1 MPWEYE
7 YVSGKNNDA
16 SIELEVVFREL
27 DEKGK
32 TLREVSRG
40 YAFRKDACPTRAEMD
55 RLLASDMLQIAESSS
70 RAASLMDSIGAKNE
84 VKIDSIYRTE
94 PIDATPIDVRMIALK
109 SSILSDVID
118 HISKDQGCSMEELI
132 EWVSVK
138 AKESHGTVSAMIS
151 LLCDLIGSWA
161 LDSGIATG
169 KKFDDVKVVLM
180 KLGSENI
187 RI

>member
-7 YVSGKNNDA
+7 YLSGKNNDA

-32 TLREVSRG
+32 SLREIPRS
-40 YAFRKDACPTRAEMD
+40 YAFRKDSCPTRAEMD

-94 PIDATPIDVRMIALK
+94 PIDATPVDLRVIALK
-109 SSILSDVID
+109 ASILSDTID
-118 HISKDQGCSMEELI
+118 QIVKNPACSMEELI
-132 EWVSVK
+132 EWVSAK
-138 AKESHGTVSAMIS
+138 AKDRHETVAAMIVV
-151 LLCDLIGSWA
+151 LCDVIGAWA
-161 LDSGIATG
+161 LESGLSAG
-169 KKFDDVKVVLM
+169 NKFNDVKSVLM
-180 KLGSENI
+180 KLNSGNI